1 MIKRVSFLFCLL
13 SFLLSS
19 VALAGGAGGIG
30 KNDTTQDVR
39 TIKNIIVSGNQRIAA
54 ETVISYAGIEVG
66 GFYSDEIFS
75 RIVKDLF
82 KTGFFSDVIVTANP
96 ETDVVVISLEENPI
110 INQIVFEGNDAI
122 STENLEGE
130 VRLRPR
136 EVYTRTKVQQ
146 ATDRLLE
153 IYRRSGRFSAKIVPK
168 IILRADNR
176 VDLVFEVN
184 EGEVTRVSEILFIG
198 NRDFSDSTLKGE
210 ILTREARWYRFF
222 TSDDT
227 YDPDRVAFD
236 KELLRRFY
244 LRNGYIDFTVVSDL
258 GELTPDKES
267 FILTYTLREGKR
279 YRFGKAQ
286 VISQLEELAEVDF
299 SDAIEQE
306 EGDWYS
312 SDDVDATVDSLTD
325 IVGQRG
331 YAFVSVQPRIE
342 RDVDNRI
349 VDVNYYLQEGEKIFI
364 ERINISGN
372 KRTLDEVVRRE
383 LSVVEGD
390 AFNTDLIRRSREDVN
405 RLGLFSSVDVRNR
418 PGVSPDGTVLDV
430 GVKETATGELSVG
443 AGFSTTDGAIGNLR
457 IRERNFLG
465 KNQDLLFSFNLST
478 RRQDFDMSFTE
489 PYLFDRKISGGIDL
503 YRLRRDYES
512 EAGYISTTLGTGFR
526 FGYQIFPRLTQSWQY
541 RITSSRIDESSTAS
555 PFLSSEDGS
564 ISALTQSLT
573 YDDRNSAFNPTEGFY
588 INSNTTYAG
597 LGGTFAYWQFT
608 GRIAYYYPF
617 APGWIGRFQIHAGH
631 IRGARGKRVRTTN
644 RFFVGGDD
652 FRGFE
657 FYGLGPR
664 DRLTDDS
671 LGGETYYVLQ
681 YEQGFPIGLP
691 EELGIEGRAF
701 IDFGSLFGVDYDF
714 DALLDAEDARN
725 RARRLPPNT
734 MSREQRRMRLA
745 QRLDVDKTP
754 RISIG
759 AGFAWSSPFGP
770 VRIYF
775 GFPIKK
781 QPYDQRET
789 LRFTF
794 GTRF

>member
-1 MIKRVSFLFCLL
+1 MIRRVSFLFCLL
-13 SFLLSS
+13 SLLLSS
-19 VALAGGAGGIG
+19 VALAGGAGTGAAEGTGNNNNTADI
-30 KNDTTQDVR
+30 R
-39 TIKNIIVSGNQRIAA
+39 TIKNIIVSGTQRIAA

-96 ETDVVVISLEENPI
+96 ETDVVVISIEENPI

-176 VDLVFEVN
+176 VDLIFEVN

-198 NRDFSDSTLKGE
+198 NRDFPDSTLKDE

-267 FILTYTLREGKR
+267 FILTYTVREGER

-286 VISQLEELAEVDF
+286 VVSQLEELASVNF
-299 SDAIEQE
+299 SAAIEQE

-312 SDDVDATVDSLTD
+312 SDDVDATVDSITE

-331 YAFVSVQPRIE
+331 YAFISVQPRIE
-342 RDVDNRI
+342 RDVENRI

-364 ERINISGN
+364 ERININGN

-383 LSVVEGD
+383 LSIVEGD
-390 AFNTDLIRRSREDVN
+390 AFNTDLIRRSREDIN

-418 PGVSPDGTVLDV
+418 PGVSPDSTVLDV

-443 AGFSTTDGAIGNLR
+443 AGFSTTDGG
-457 IRERNFLG
+457 
-465 KNQDLLFSFNLST
+465 
-478 RRQDFDMSFTE
+478 
-489 PYLFDRKISGGIDL
+489 
-503 YRLRRDYES
+503 YR
-512 EAGYISTTLGTGFR
+512 
-526 FGYQIFPRLTQSWQY
+526 
-541 RITSSRIDESSTAS
+541 
-555 PFLSSEDGS
+555 
-564 ISALTQSLT
+564 
-573 YDDRNSAFNPTEGFY
+573 
-588 INSNTTYAG
+588 
-597 LGGTFAYWQFT
+597 QFT
-608 GRIAYYYPF
+608 YP
-617 APGWIGRFQIHAGH
+617 
-631 IRGARGKRVRTTN
+631 
-644 RFFVGGDD
+644 
-652 FRGFE
+652 
-657 FYGLGPR
+657 
-664 DRLTDDS
+664 
-671 LGGETYYVLQ
+671 
-681 YEQGFPIGLP
+681 
-691 EELGIEGRAF
+691 
-701 IDFGSLFGVDYDF
+701 
-714 DALLDAEDARN
+714 
-725 RARRLPPNT
+725 
-734 MSREQRRMRLA
+734 
-745 QRLDVDKTP
+745 
-754 RISIG
+754 
-759 AGFAWSSPFGP
+759 
-770 VRIYF
+770 
-775 GFPIKK
+775 
-781 QPYDQRET
+781 
-789 LRFTF
+789 
-794 GTRF
+794 